1 MSIQSAG
8 KFLLVSLISLAVF
21 SLIYFFYPN
30 RNMQLAVLNLLYLA
44 LLLTIISVITYIIVR
59 IKRRHDY

>member
-1 MSIQSAG
+1 MSIQSAR
-8 KFLLVSLISLAVF
+8 KFLLVSLISLTVF

-44 LLLTIISVITYIIVR
+44 LGLTIISLITYIIVW